1 MGIIQKQGVRITLI
15 TYLGIII
22 GALNTMLIFPRV
34 LGPEKHG
41 LVMLLLS
48 IATVFTQ
55 FIHLGVPNIII
66 RFYPYFYE
74 KKKFIHRLAF
84 QLPIMALMLFSVFI
98 IGIKF
103 GITVMF

>member
-1 MGIIQKQGVRITLI
+1 MSKNKEFRITLI

-34 LGPEKHG
+34 LGAEKHG

-55 FIHLGVPNIII
+55 FIHLGVPNILI
-66 RFYPYFYE
+66 RFYPYFSE
-74 KKKFIHRLAF
+74 KKSLFTVW
-84 QLPIMALMLFSVFI
+84 LFSYLLWL
-98 IGIKF
+98 
-103 GITVMF
+103 

>member
-1 MGIIQKQGVRITLI
+1 MGIVQKQGIRITLI

-22 GALNTMLIFPRV
+22 GALNTMFVFPRV

-55 FIHLGVPNIII
+55 FIHLGVPHIII
-66 RFYPYFYE
+66 RFYPYFSVN
-74 KKKFIHRLAF
+74 KK
-84 QLPIMALMLFSVFI
+84 
-98 IGIKF
+98 
-103 GITVMF
+103 